1 MNFTSKIAKN
11 FMFTRKEAGPTRI
24 TGLIAILGIAVGT
37 MAMVLSVSVLNG
49 FESRIVD
56 RVIGFEGDIK
66 LRGNFKYDDNLEP
79 LTNISG
85 VDQIVPYV
93 DRVGLMIANDKSTRM
108 ITFKSIDLNKIENFY
123 DINIDVINSHDHPKI
138 IIGKTTARRMNLRV
152 GDEVKIMS
160 PLDQNTILG
169 LPRQFRVIVGGIFN
183 VQVLDFNDKIAFIEK
198 DVGKRLFLRKNEYDG
213 IDIRIKKESSLSK
226 IKSEIYTLFP
236 DSDLQTW
243 KDLHSNL
250 FSAMKLERIGSLIVL
265 SLIVLVGCFNL
276 STTLMLITI
285 QKIKQYGILSTLGA
299 TKNMIRNIIIKQGVF
314 TGTIGI
320 SIGITLGLVFVII
333 QSIFGLIK
341 LPGDIYFTSYLPM
354 VFYFYDFLLILLI
367 SFTMVLFSSMVAAKR
382 TNLATLKNSLT
393 LEK

>member
-79 LTNISG
+79 LTNING

-123 DINIDVINSHDHPKI
+123 DINIDVINNHDHPKI

-320 SIGITLGLVFVII
+320 SFGITLGLVFVII
-333 QSIFGLIK
+333 QSVFGLIK

-367 SFTMVLFSSMVAAKR
+367 SFTMVLFSSMIAAKR

>member
-1 MNFTSKIAKN
+1 MNFTSIIAKN
-11 FMFTRKEAGPTRI
+11 FMFTRKEAGPSRI

-79 LTNISG
+79 LTNING

-123 DINIDVINSHDHPKI
+123 DINIDVINNHDHPKI

-198 DVGKRLFLRKNEYDG
+198 EVGKRLFLRKNEYDG

-367 SFTMVLFSSMVAAKR
+367 SFTMVLFSSMIAAKR

>member
-1 MNFTSKIAKN
+1 MNFTTKIAKN

-49 FESRIVD
+49 FESRIVE

-79 LTNISG
+79 LTNING

-123 DINIDVINSHDHPKI
+123 DINIDVINNHDHPKI

-367 SFTMVLFSSMVAAKR
+367 SFTMVLFSSMIAAKR
-382 TNLATLKNSLT
+382 TNLETVKNSLT

>member
-56 RVIGFEGDIK
+56 KVIGFEGDIK
-66 LRGNFKYDDNLEP
+66 LRGDFKYEDSLER
-79 LTNISG
+79 LTNIKG
-85 VDQIVPYV
+85 VDQILPYI
-93 DRVGLMIANDKSTRM
+93 DRVGLMIANDNSTRM
-108 ITFKSIDLNKIENFY
+108 IKFKSIDLNKIENFY
-123 DINIDVINSHDHPKI
+123 DINIGVIDNHYQPKI
-138 IIGKTTARRMNLRV
+138 VIGKTTASRMNLRV
-152 GDEVKIMS
+152 GDELKIMS

-169 LPRQFRVIVGGIFN
+169 FPKQVRVVVGGIFN
-183 VQVLDFNDKIAFIEK
+183 IQVLDFNDKIAFIEK
-198 DVGKRLFLRKNEYDG
+198 EVGRRLFLRKNKYDG
-213 IDIRIKKESSLSK
+213 IDIRIKKESSLNDT
-226 IKSEIYTLFP
+226 KSDINSLFP
-236 DSDLQTW
+236 DINLETW

-276 STTLMLITI
+276 STTLMLVAI
-285 QKIKQYGILSTLGA
+285 QKIKQYGILSALGA
-299 TKNMIRNIIIKQGVF
+299 TKNMIRSIIIKQGVL

-320 SIGITLGLVFVII
+320 SIGITLGLFLVII
-333 QSIFGLIK
+333 QNIFGVIK
-341 LPGDIYFTSYLPM
+341 LPGDIYFTSHLPM
-354 VFYFYDFLLILLI
+354 VFYFSDFLLILLI
-367 SFTMVLFSSMVAAKR
+367 STTMVLFSSMIAARR
-382 TNLATLKNSLT
+382 TNLATVKNSLT

>member
-1 MNFTSKIAKN
+1 MNFTSIIAKN

-79 LTNISG
+79 LTNING

-123 DINIDVINSHDHPKI
+123 DINIDVINNHDHPKI

-169 LPRQFRVIVGGIFN
+169 LPRQFRLIVGGIFN

-333 QSIFGLIK
+333 QSVFGLIK

-367 SFTMVLFSSMVAAKR
+367 SFTMVLFSSMIAAKR

>member
-24 TGLIAILGIAVGT
+24 TGIIAIIGIAVGT

-49 FESRIVD
+49 FESKIVE

-66 LRGNFKYDDNLEP
+66 LKGNFKYEESLES
-79 LTNISG
+79 LESING

-93 DRVGLMIANDKSTRM
+93 DRVGLIIAKDNSNRMIA
-108 ITFKSIDLNKIENFY
+108 FKSIDLNKIENFY
-123 DINIDVINSHDHPKI
+123 DIKIGEINKYDHPKI
-138 IIGKTTARRMNLRV
+138 IIGKTTASRMNLRV

-160 PLDQNTILG
+160 PLDQNAILG
-169 LPRQFRVIVGGIFN
+169 FPRQVRAVVGGIFN

-198 DVGKRLFLRKNEYDG
+198 DIGKRLFLRKNEYDG
-213 IDIRIKKESSLSK
+213 IDIRIKKESSLSE
-226 IKSEIYTLFP
+226 IKSDIYALFP
-236 DSDLQTW
+236 DSNLETW
-243 KDLHSNL
+243 KDIHSNL
-250 FSAMKLERIGSLIVL
+250 FSAMRLERIGSLVVL

-320 SIGITLGLVFVII
+320 VIGISLGLVFVII
-333 QSIFGLIK
+333 QSIFGIIK

-367 SFTMVLFSSMVAAKR
+367 SITMVLFSSMIAAKR
-382 TNLATLKNSLT
+382 TNLATVKNSLT

>member
-1 MNFTSKIAKN
+1 MNFTTKIAKN

-49 FESRIVD
+49 FESRIVE

-79 LTNISG
+79 LTNING

-123 DINIDVINSHDHPKI
+123 DINIDVINNHDHPKI
-138 IIGKTTARRMNLRV
+138 IIGKTTASRMNLRV

-169 LPRQFRVIVGGIFN
+169 LPRQFKVIVGGIFN

-367 SFTMVLFSSMVAAKR
+367 SFTMVLFSSMIAAKR
-382 TNLATLKNSLT
+382 TNLETVKNSLT

>member
-79 LTNISG
+79 LTNING

-123 DINIDVINSHDHPKI
+123 DINIDVINNHDHPKI

-198 DVGKRLFLRKNEYDG
+198 EVGKRLFLRKNEYDG

-367 SFTMVLFSSMVAAKR
+367 SFTMVLFSSMIAAKR